1 MSDFDISTD
10 RDRLDIDLIH
20 RILSETYWAAGRS
33 RETVVRSIQH
43 SLCFGVYRAGDQVAF
58 GRVITDYAVFGY
70 VADVFV
76 VPEWRGKGIA
86 KLLMDAISRHPDLQ
100 QLQVT
105 LLRTRDAHGL
115 YQQFGF
121 EAVRYPEQMMGR
133 WRHPS

>member
-1 MSDFDISTD
+1 MPDFEISTD
-10 RDRLDIDLIH
+10 RHRLDIDLIH
-20 RILSETYWAAGRS
+20 NTLNQTYWAAGRS

-43 SLCFGVYRAGDQVAF
+43 SLCFGVYRGSAQVAF

-76 VPEWRGKGIA
+76 VPECRGQGVGKR
-86 KLLMDAISRHPDLQ
+86 LMDAISQHPDLQ

-105 LLRTRDAHGL
+105 LLRTRDAQAL
-115 YQQFGF
+115 YRQFGF
-121 EAVRYPEQMMGR
+121 EVVRYPEQMMGR